1 MPTIAPK
8 SEVASLVGRF
18 EEAARAAAAT
28 VEQIPYSAAILAR
41 AIAMVEPKADRI
53 AIAAPLDLP
62 NELFALCNK
71 LPGGFVPKSRQEFA
85 SAEVGV
91 TDAFAGIAHSG
102 SICVTVDH
110 ESAGY
115 VSLLTRVHIAVL
127 AAKDIVE
134 RPGDLFRPDCLEG
147 KGLKRNFVFITG
159 PSCTADMGPLV
170 RGVHGPHRLHI
181 IILN

>member
-1 MPTIAPK
+1 VATLTPK
-8 SEVASLVGRF
+8 TEVANLVSRF
-18 EEAARAAAAT
+18 EQVAQSAAAT
-28 VEQIPYSAAILAR
+28 VEQIAYSAENLASAISK
-41 AIAMVEPKADRI
+41 VEPKADRI

-62 NELFALCNK
+62 NELFGLSK
-71 LPGGFVPKSRQEFA
+71 QLPGVFTPWSRQEFA

-91 TDAFAGIAHSG
+91 TEAFAGIANSG
-102 SICVTVDH
+102 SICVTIDQDY
-110 ESAGY
+110 AGY
-115 VSLLTRVHIAVL
+115 VSLLTRVHIAVI
-127 AAKDIVE
+127 AAKNIVE
-134 RPGDLFRPDCLEG
+134 RPGDLMRPECLEG